1 MSGQGDGQITALLE
15 RVGAGDADALSAVF
29 AIVYAELRALAHRQL
44 AGHRRDTLSTT
55 AVVHEAYLKLLA
67 GQPLATES
75 RIHFFSLA
83 ARAMR
88 QILVDHARMRLAAK
102 RGGGEAVP
110 LLKTDD
116 IRVEAQAAELLD
128 LDLALERLNGADERL
143 GQIVDLRFFAGLS
156 VEETADLMALSPR
169 TVKREWRKARAF
181 LYDAVA
187 SHPPSVSPA

>member
-1 MSGQGDGQITALLE
+1 
-15 RVGAGDADALSAVF
+15 
-29 AIVYAELRALAHRQL
+29 
-44 AGHRRDTLSTT
+44 
-55 AVVHEAYLKLLA
+55 
-67 GQPLATES
+67 
-75 RIHFFSLA
+75 
-83 ARAMR
+83 MR
-88 QILVDHARMRLAAK
+88 HILVDHARMRLAAK

-116 IRVEAQAAELLD
+116 IRVDARAAELLD
-128 LDLALERLNGADERL
+128 LDQALERLNGADERL

-187 SHPPSVSPA
+187 SHSPSVSPA